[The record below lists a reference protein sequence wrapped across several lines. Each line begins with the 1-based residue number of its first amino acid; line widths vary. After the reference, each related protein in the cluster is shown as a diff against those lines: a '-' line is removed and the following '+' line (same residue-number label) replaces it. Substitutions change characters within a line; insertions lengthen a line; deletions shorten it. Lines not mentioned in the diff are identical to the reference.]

1 MAVLSPKGAA
11 VRVACCAMGGKSDCG
26 LINALWDADRKG
38 YGRPL
43 REAIKA
49 AREYG
54 MTDEQIAGE
63 LKTTTKKVAALAA
76 HLISSE

>member
-1 MAVLSPKGAA
+1 ML
-11 VRVACCAMGGKSDCG
+11 RMGGKSDCG

>member
-11 VRVACCAMGGKSDCG
+11 VRVACCAWGGKSDCG